1 MAVLLW
7 VLIDGEVLVVGLEYF
22 QVIERLPRSKGVTC
36 FAVDWQT
43 LRSGGRGA
51 YLRICIAA
59 KKKLLFFVLKDR
71 SFVTLQVCVC
81 LCLYVSVCLC
91 LCVCLCV
98 SRSVCL
104 CVRIYMHAGNFCFH

>member
-1 MAVLLW
+1 MAGSLC

-81 LCLYVSVCLC
+81 VCVCVCLC
-91 LCVCLCV
+91 LCVCLSV

-104 CVRIYMHAGNFCFH
+104 CVRTYMHVGKFYFH

>member
-1 MAVLLW
+1 MLYDLLCM
-7 VLIDGEVLVVGLEYF
+7 LIDGEVLVVSLEYF
-22 QVIERLPRSKGVTC
+22 QVMERLPRSKGVTC

-59 KKKLLFFVLKDR
+59 KKKLLFFVLKDQ

-81 LCLYVSVCLC
+81 V
-91 LCVCLCV
+91 CVCARV
-98 SRSVCL
+98 RA
-104 CVRIYMHAGNFCFH
+104 CVRVCMHRGKLDFIILTNLNYISS

>member
-1 MAVLLW
+1 MAGSLC
-7 VLIDGEVLVVGLEYF
+7 VLIDGEVLVVDLEYF

-81 LCLYVSVCLC
+81 VCVSICVCVSVSVCMS
-91 LCVCLCV
+91 LCV
-98 SRSVCL
+98 
-104 CVRIYMHAGNFCFH
+104 